1 MIVNQLTLRREREK
15 STDPA
20 DHATAVPSQEHE
32 LRPREKLLH
41 QGAASLAD
49 AELLALLLGTGLPG
63 RGAVATAKSLLAT
76 AGGLRGLLE
85 MPVSEA
91 LRLTG
96 LGPARYAGLQAAL
109 ELSRRYFH
117 ARLVR
122 PEAFNGPRGAMEF
135 LIARFKR
142 EPREVFACLFL
153 DVRHQL
159 ITFEVLFQGTL
170 DCTTVHPREV
180 ARRSLELG
188 AAAVLLAHNHPS
200 GVAEPSEADRQLTTR
215 LKQALG
221 LLDVRVLDH
230 IVTGDGTAVSFAERG
245 WI

>member
-1 MIVNQLTLRREREK
+1 MIVNQLTLRRGKEK
-15 STDPA
+15 CPSPEEPA
-20 DHATAVPSQEHE
+20 TVVAGQSLTP
-32 LRPREKLLH
+32 RPREKLLRD
-41 QGAASLAD
+41 GASSLAD
-49 AELLALLLGTGLPG
+49 AELLALVLGTGLPG
-63 RGAVATAKSLLAT
+63 RGALAIARSLLAE
-76 AGGLRGLLE
+76 AGGLRELLE
-85 MPVSEA
+85 MPPGAGVR
-91 LRLTG
+91 LRG

-117 ARLVR
+117 ARLAR
-122 PEAFNGPRGAMEF
+122 PEAFNGPRGAMDF

-159 ITFEVLFQGTL
+159 IRFEVLFQGTL

-200 GVAEPSEADRQLTTR
+200 GVAEPSEADRQLTAR
-215 LKQALG
+215 LRQALA

-245 WI
+245 WL